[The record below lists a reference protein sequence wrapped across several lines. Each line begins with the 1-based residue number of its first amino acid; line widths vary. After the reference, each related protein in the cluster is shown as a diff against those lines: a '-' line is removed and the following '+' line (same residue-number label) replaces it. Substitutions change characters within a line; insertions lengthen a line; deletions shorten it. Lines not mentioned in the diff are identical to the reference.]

1 MFRTPWLPRMKP
13 SKSPV
18 TSVISDRTKSMHREG
33 GGEKGNKRMGKKSR
47 PKTKIVGEY
56 AHPKM

>member
-1 MFRTPWLPRMKP
+1 MKP

-56 AHPKM
+56 SHPKM